1 MGNKFVAV
9 NDLNYEI
16 KLSVNTGIHSEL
28 EVQIYSG
35 INVIDKILYGRCTVM
50 YKTTFI
56 DKIDKN

>member
-16 KLSVNTGIHSEL
+16 KLSVNTGIHAEL

-35 INVIDKILYGRCTVM
+35 INAWSD
-50 YKTTFI
+50 
-56 DKIDKN
+56 